1 MAKLLSCVLGPR
13 LYKIYRERDTDRA
26 APSVPETPTAVPAAS
41 SSSWVS
47 RVPPGGEHG
56 TLQTALSCVR
66 PARPLWET
74 GERAG
79 PAAVAQSACGR
90 FPAPSPSRR
99 AGPPPL
105 WTALEELSL
114 RPPPRLLFC
123 RSPPRPYPAWLVPA
137 ESGVYPLTPLRALTG
152 FCPPTPNFFP
162 WALLTFSVT

>member
-26 APSVPETPTAVPAAS
+26 ASSVPETPTAVPAAS

-56 TLQTALSCVR
+56 TVQTALGCAR

-74 GERAG
+74 GE
-79 PAAVAQSACGR
+79 PACQAAIAQSACGR
-90 FPAPSPSRR
+90 LPAPSQSRR

-105 WTALEELSL
+105 FTALEELCLTPTSTL
-114 RPPPRLLFC
+114 AFI
-123 RSPPRPYPAWLVPA
+123 SPSASPTWLVPVA
-137 ESGVYPLTPLRALTG
+137 SGVPCAH
-152 FCPPTPNFFP
+152 
-162 WALLTFSVT
+162 